1 MSTIRANFGFKGER
15 GLSAYE
21 IAVKNGFKGS
31 ESDWLATLGT
41 ASSFKMTKIQVVAN
55 AGTKQLTLPEAYTS
69 NGFLDVYVEGERLRD
84 AEYTIDETNDL
95 ILLTNAISVSPT
107 NIEIVILTMATNSMP
122 IVGEVNETTTND
134 VAVGG
139 KAVYDALN
147 DVNDALNTKLNVSN
161 IKVLTG
167 NAGAVVKGEGLVY
180 DIAYPEGFTKAN
192 TLIMSNMSS
201 NNNVYYDSI
210 DETDTTNGYV
220 MIKTIALTD
229 NVIRVWFKNNST
241 EDDKLAYYKIGLMR
255 ID

>member
-41 ASSFKMTKIQVVAN
+41 ASNFNMTKIRVVAN
-55 AGTKQLTLPEAYTS
+55 SGTNELALPEAYTS
-69 NGFLDVYVEGERLRD
+69 NGFLDVYVEGERLRED
-84 AEYTIDETNDL
+84 EYTIDEANNR
-95 ILLTNAISVSPT
+95 ILLTNAISVSST
-107 NIEIVILTMATNSMP
+107 NIEIVILTMATNAMP

-139 KAVYDALN
+139 KAVYDALK
-147 DVNDALNTKLNVSN
+147 TKLNVSN
-161 IKVLTG
+161 IKVITG
-167 NAGAVVKGEGLVY
+167 NAGAVPKGGVLIH
-180 DIAYPEGFTKAN
+180 DIAYPSGFTKGN

-201 NNNVYYDSI
+201 NNDVYYDSI

-220 MIKTIALTD
+220 MIKTIALTND
-229 NVIRVWFKNNST
+229 VIRIWLKNNST
-241 EDDKLAYYKIGLMR
+241 EEDKLGYYKIGL
-255 ID
+255 IKLD